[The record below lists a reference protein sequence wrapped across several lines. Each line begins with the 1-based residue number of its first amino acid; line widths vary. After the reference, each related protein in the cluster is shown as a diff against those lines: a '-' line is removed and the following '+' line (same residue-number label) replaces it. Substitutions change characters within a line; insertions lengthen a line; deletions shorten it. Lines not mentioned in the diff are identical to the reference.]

1 MKLPF
6 HRPFALGLDEPLIL
20 QRTWPTRPTV
30 EVAMSEPLAA
40 HPQDVQIES
49 PTLSIYRVSGQP
61 HFGIAFHRETLII
74 APRINSFDWT
84 GYS

>member
-1 MKLPF
+1 
-6 HRPFALGLDEPLIL
+6 
-20 QRTWPTRPTV
+20 
-30 EVAMSEPLAA
+30 MSEPLAA